1 MGGLDWGGMTAA
13 GALGLVWAQK
23 SRWLLSSCWEEDSHS
38 RVLKKKKAPLSVQD
52 PGQFCPSS
60 ILSWFVN
67 NNDYSPCPPDSPK
80 SSI

>member
-1 MGGLDWGGMTAA
+1 MGAKQL
-13 GALGLVWAQK
+13 LGEGFPQQGTK
-23 SRWLLSSCWEEDSHS
+23 NE
-38 RVLKKKKAPLSVQD
+38 KAPPPSVQG

-80 SSI
+80 SGI

>member
-1 MGGLDWGGMTAA
+1 MADAR
-13 GALGLVWAQK
+13 ALGLVWAQE
-23 SRWLLSSCWEEDSHS
+23 SRWVLSTCWEKDSHS
-38 RVLKKKKAPLSVQD
+38 RVLKMKKAPLSVQG

-80 SSI
+80 SGIYMNITW